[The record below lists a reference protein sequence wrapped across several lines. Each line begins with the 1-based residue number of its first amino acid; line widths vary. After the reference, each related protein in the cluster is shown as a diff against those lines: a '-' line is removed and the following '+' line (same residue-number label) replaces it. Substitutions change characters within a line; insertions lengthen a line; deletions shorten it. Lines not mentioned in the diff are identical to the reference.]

1 MMMKYRFLL
10 SLLLA
15 SCCLSITVYADF
27 FPTEEDLFTSDA
39 TFFDDLDTNF
49 DDNALPNITRSA
61 DDLAALTAFTSVIKI
76 NNIISQSIYLK
87 TNPVNTRS
95 LDSLP
100 NYIIYHSDQLNKDF
114 FFNFYC
120 LYNETA
126 KQNFT
131 KNSTNIGT
139 YLNLNTEDFLEK
151 IDAQELGLNVPQILE
166 LFQTGKIQERRVG
179 LLFQFFKNYGDWSFD
194 ATTPLTYQ
202 ESNFYFSDSEQS
214 IIEREI
220 SKFTGTTSSSVDRS
234 FFEKLAVSDRVGFG
248 NLKLKAGYGLISDNF
263 LKFKAGFVCTLPTS
277 FAFAKGL
284 LGSDF
289 RDPLDTPPVLNL
301 TQVFNWSQGDTPE
314 DTAQLT
320 AFSKDFALKAIRRL
334 GAVVLD
340 QSLGN
345 WHHPIL
351 GGFFDGKIIYNNSF
365 SCLFAGEVLYSIPKN
380 ELRFFNQLKNPA
392 DFTTAALLNPVTS
405 LPPGPDQE
413 AAAAIQMEFLDIN
426 AVSSM
431 FPTAAH
437 AKISPGVQLQFLIG
451 PRFEAGAYLLHLG
464 YNIWHICQEQI
475 NNVKPIESAL
485 YPLNIPDATLFAA
498 TQQKLFARFDYS
510 IITPR
515 HIWLVA
521 VCVDQT
527 LGSSGI
533 GKDFNCA
540 LELSVDF

>member
-1 MMMKYRFLL
+1 MKNTLLL
-10 SLLLA
+10 SLLLTCA
-15 SCCLSITVYADF
+15 CSFDTIYANVFPEDDSF
-27 FPTEEDLFTSDA
+27 FDSDA

-49 DDNALPNITRSA
+49 DDLALPNITRSA
-61 DDLAALTAFTSVIKI
+61 DDIAALTAFTSVIKI
-76 NNIISQSIYLK
+76 NNIISESIYLK
-87 TNPVNTRS
+87 TNPINTRP
-95 LDSLP
+95 LESLP
-100 NYIIYHSDQLNKDF
+100 NYIIYHSDQLNKNF
-114 FFNFYC
+114 FFNFYL
-120 LYNETA
+120 LYNETP

-131 KNSTNIGT
+131 KHSTNLGT

-151 IDAQELGLNVPQILE
+151 IDAQELGLNVPQILD

-179 LLFQFFKNYGDWSFD
+179 ILCQFFKNYGNWSFD

-202 ESNFYFSDSEQS
+202 ESNFYFSDSERS
-214 IIEREI
+214 IIQQEI
-220 SKFTGTTSSSVDRS
+220 SKLTGTTSASVDQK
-234 FFEKLAVSDRVGFG
+234 FFEKLVVSDRIGFG
-248 NLKLKAGYGLISDNF
+248 NLKLKAGYCLISDSF

-277 FAFAKGL
+277 FSFKKGL

-289 RDPLDTPPVLNL
+289 RDPLDTPPALDL
-301 TQVFNWSQGDTPE
+301 TQIYNWSQGSPTEKEMLAD
-314 DTAQLT
+314 
-320 AFSKDFALKAIRRL
+320 FSKDFAIKAIRRL

-380 ELRFFNQLKNPA
+380 ELRFFNQIKNPA
-392 DFTTAALLNPVTS
+392 DFTTEALLAPVNQASTD
-405 LPPGPDQE
+405 PEKE
-413 AAAAIQMEFLDIN
+413 AAAAVQMDFLDVN

-431 FPTAAH
+431 FPTAAN
-437 AKISPGVQLQFLIG
+437 ARIAPGVEFQFLIG

-464 YNIWHICQEQI
+464 YNIWHVCHEKISNI
-475 NNVKPIESAL
+475 KPIESAL
-485 YPLNIPDATLFAA
+485 YPLNIADATLFSA
-498 TQQKLFARFDYS
+498 TQQKLFVRFDYS

-515 HIWLVA
+515 HIWMIA
-521 VCVDQT
+521 ICADQT

-540 LELSVDF
+540 LELSIDF